1 MDIHKVTEI
10 VTDAAARLSK
20 EAGCSTHTYT
30 LRVLGSPA
38 EVHVLI
44 FGDNADACNQA
55 FGTIQIAAK

>member
-10 VTDAAARLSK
+10 VTAAARLSK

-30 LRVLGSPA
+30 LRVPGSHA

-55 FGTIQIAAK
+55 FDTIQIAAK